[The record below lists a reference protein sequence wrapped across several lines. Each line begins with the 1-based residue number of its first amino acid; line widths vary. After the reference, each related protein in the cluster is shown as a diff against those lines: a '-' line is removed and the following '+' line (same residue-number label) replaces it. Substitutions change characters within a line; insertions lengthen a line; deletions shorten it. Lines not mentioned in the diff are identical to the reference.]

1 MVCTRTPHPSRP
13 GARRSTVW
21 TVKARMNTVRALG
34 RQLHK
39 DGIEI
44 VTLESTSDYWR
55 IWFFVLEACGLAV
68 QLVNAAQARNLP
80 GRPKTGKLD
89 AQWLARLTEMGLLRA
104 SFVPPKAIRDLRDYA
119 RARTRLIQ
127 ERTRCWQR
135 LEKLL
140 EGALVKVSSVASKL
154 TTVSA
159 QDMIKAMIA
168 GERDPHVLAGL
179 ARTRMR
185 AKHDDLVQALD
196 GMFDDHHG
204 ELAGMLLDQIA
215 FLDGRIAQ
223 LSARAAELTAAM
235 HEAWG
240 INADGTTGPDAG
252 ATPDAPVLPAVARL
266 AEIPGISDDLAR
278 AVIAE
283 TGLDMSRFPTA
294 APLVSWAGLCPSAR
308 QSGPRTR
315 AGKKAQGNGYLRG
328 SLGQAATGA
337 ARTAT
342 FLGERY
348 HRIAR
353 RRGKAK
359 AQVAVARSILVIIWH
374 LLAAPAA
381 RYTDLGASYYQTVP
395 TSTVSSVTTSG
406 RSRPSAPPACGA
418 GWPGSG
424 PSPWSASKGPAATGR
439 AWPATWRRPACGWSK
454 WIALTARTGTGRAS
468 PTRWMRSARRV
479 PPSPAGHRGRR
490 RA

>member
-1 MVCTRTPHPSRP
+1 VSRPQVIDDQEHERVHDRVAAIDVAKDSGMVCTRTPHPARP

-21 TVKARMNTVRALG
+21 TVKARMGAVRELG
-34 RQLHK
+34 LQLK
-39 DGIEI
+39 ESGIEL

-68 QLVNAAQARNLP
+68 QLVNAAQAKNLP
-80 GRPKTGKLD
+80 GRPKTDKLD
-89 AQWLARLTEMGLLRA
+89 AQWLARLTEMGLLRP
-104 SFVPPKAIRDLRDYA
+104 SFVPPKAIRDLRDYT
-119 RARTRLIQ
+119 RMRTRLTQ
-127 ERTRCWQR
+127 ERTRCFQR

-140 EGALVKVSSVASKL
+140 ESAQVKVSAVASKL

-168 GERDPHVLAGL
+168 GQRDPRKLAGL
-179 ARTRMR
+179 ARTRMK
-185 AKHDDLVQALD
+185 AKHDDLVEALD

-204 ELAGMLLDQIA
+204 ELAGLLLDQIA
-215 FLDGRIAQ
+215 SLDAKIAR
-223 LSARAAELTAAM
+223 LGARAAELTAAIPA
-235 HEAWG
+235 AWG

-252 ATPDAPVLPAVARL
+252 TGPDAAVLNAVARL
-266 AEIPGISDDLAR
+266 AQIPGLSPDLAR
-278 AVIAE
+278 AIIAE
-283 TGLDMSRFPTA
+283 TGLDMGRFPTA
-294 APLVSWAGLCPSAR
+294 GHLVSWAGLCPSAR

-315 AGKKAQGNGYLRG
+315 NGKKGQGDTWLRG

-374 LLAAPAA
+374 LLADPAA
-381 RYTDLGASYYQTVP
+381 RYTDLGYGYYQARLDTDRKLRNHIRQIQALGFD
-395 TSTVSSVTTSG
+395 VTLT
-406 RSRPSAPPACGA
+406 
-418 GWPGSG
+418 
-424 PSPWSASKGPAATGR
+424 KAA
-439 AWPATWRRPACGWSK
+439 
-454 WIALTARTGTGRAS
+454 
-468 PTRWMRSARRV
+468 
-479 PPSPAGHRGRR
+479 
-490 RA
+490 

>member
-1 MVCTRTPHPSRP
+1 VSRPQVIDDEERERVHERVAAVDVAKDCGMVCTRIPHPSRP

-21 TVKARMNTVRALG
+21 TVKARKNAIGTLG
-34 RQLHK
+34 RQLVS

-80 GRPKTGKLD
+80 GRPKTDRLD

-119 RARTRLIQ
+119 RARIRLIQ

-140 EGALVKVSSVASKL
+140 EGALVKLSAVASKL
-154 TTVSA
+154 TTISA
-159 QDMIKAMIA
+159 QDMIKAMIT
-168 GERDPHVLAGL
+168 GERDPRVLAGL
-179 ARTRMR
+179 ARGRMKAR
-185 AKHDDLVQALD
+185 QDDLAEALD

-204 ELAGMLLDQIA
+204 ELAGLLLDQIA
-215 FLDGRIAQ
+215 FLDAKIAQ
-223 LSARAAELTAAM
+223 LTSRATGLAAAM
-235 HEAWG
+235 PAAWG

-252 ATPDAPVLPAVARL
+252 TSPDAPVLNAVARL
-266 AEIPGISDDLAR
+266 AEIPGISQDLAR
-278 AVIAE
+278 SIIAE
-283 TGLDMSRFPTA
+283 TGLDMTRFPTA
-294 APLVSWAGLCPSAR
+294 AHLVSWAGLCPSAR
-308 QSGPRTR
+308 QSGARTR
-315 AGKKAQGNGYLRG
+315 PGKKGQGNGYLRC
-328 SLGQAATGA
+328 SLGQAAIGA
-337 ARTAT
+337 ASTAT

-374 LLAAPAA
+374 LLAAPAT
-381 RYTDLGASYYQTVP
+381 RFTDLGHGYYQ
-395 TSTVSSVTTSG
+395 G
-406 RSRPSAPPACGA
+406 RLDTDRKLKNHIRQIQALGFDITIT
-418 GWPGSG
+418 
-424 PSPWSASKGPAATGR
+424 KAA
-439 AWPATWRRPACGWSK
+439 
-454 WIALTARTGTGRAS
+454 
-468 PTRWMRSARRV
+468 
-479 PPSPAGHRGRR
+479 
-490 RA
+490 